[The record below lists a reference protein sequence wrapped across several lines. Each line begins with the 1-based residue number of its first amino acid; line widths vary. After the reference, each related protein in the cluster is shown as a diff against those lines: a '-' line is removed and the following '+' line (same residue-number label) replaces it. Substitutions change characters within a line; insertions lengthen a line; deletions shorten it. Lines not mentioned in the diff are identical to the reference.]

1 MCELINNDIMQE
13 DFTMGKYIFDKGNGL
28 WYELQGDYHIHYLTV
43 PAEEGRTMEIA
54 NHNLV
59 GA

>member
-1 MCELINNDIMQE
+1 MQE
-13 DFTMGKYIFDKGNGL
+13 DFTMGKYIFDRGNGL

-43 PAEEGRTMEIA
+43 PAEEDRTMEIA

-59 GA
+59 GE